1 MKTKIIYRTVLCLL
15 MVGYT
20 VSCDDVLQE
29 DPPSEISLVDITDEN
44 IEGLVIGAYEPLA
57 RSRGR
62 IWESHFLTHLTILA
76 EHARSNGARDI
87 TAQYDFFT
95 GNDNFWNAWP
105 TIYEAIGRTNIII
118 QDLETNDQVTESLK
132 NQAIGE
138 ASFIRAIC
146 YYTLVRAWG
155 SVPMRLV
162 PVENSDDTGQPLE
175 PVDNIYTQ
183 IISDLLVAESNL
195 PATTSNPGRATS
207 GAAKVALADVYLT
220 RGNFQGARDK
230 SKEVIDNAG
239 TYGYALLES
248 YPDVFSPT
256 APTHAE
262 DVFSIKFSQVPG
274 QGNFI
279 NTYAAPRTPATI
291 APNAGLA
298 ARGLGNFNAV
308 PSAPLIAN
316 WPDND
321 LRKSWNLYDEV
332 VIDGETVPVASNS
345 NGGATL
351 FYGKYRDPGAV
362 EETAAGNDY
371 YLYRF
376 ADALLIF
383 AEAENQVNGPT
394 TEAYEAV
401 NQIRRRG
408 YGVDMNMPNVEADFP
423 AGLSKEEFDEL
434 IFQERGW
441 EFMFEGK
448 RWFDLKRTGRWETII
463 PAAGKPAPPRLTYPL
478 PDEEIQN
485 NPALN

>member
-1 MKTKIIYRTVLCLL
+1 
-15 MVGYT
+15 MVG
-20 VSCDDVLQE
+20 SILGCE
-29 DPPSEISLVDITDEN
+29 DFLVENPPSEISLNNVTDEN
-44 IEGLVIGAYEPLA
+44 IEGLVIGAYEPLS

-62 IWESHFLTHLTILA
+62 IWESHFSTQLELLA
-76 EHARSNGARDI
+76 EYTRSNGTRDI

-95 GNDNFWNAWP
+95 GNRNFWNMWP
-105 TIYEAIGRTNIII
+105 TIYEAIGRSNIIL
-118 QDLETNDQVTESLK
+118 QSLENNNQVTESLK

-138 ASFIRAIC
+138 TSFIRAIC
-146 YYTLVRAWG
+146 YYTLVRAYG

-162 PVENSDDTGQPLE
+162 PVENSQETGQPLE
-175 PVDNIYTQ
+175 SVDNLYAQ

-195 PATTSNPGRATS
+195 PATTNNPGRATS

-220 RGNFQGARDK
+220 RGDFQSARDK
-230 SKEVIDNAG
+230 SKEVLDNAD
-239 TYGYALLES
+239 TYGYALLDS

-262 DVFSIKFSQVPG
+262 DVFSIKFSQVPDF
-274 QGNFI
+274 GNFS
-279 NTYAAPRTPATI
+279 NTYAAPRSPATI
-291 APNAGLA
+291 ASDAGIA
-298 ARGLGNFNAV
+298 ARGLNNLSAV
-308 PSAPLIAN
+308 PSTPLIAN
-316 WPDND
+316 WSDND

-332 VIDGETVPVASNS
+332 VIDGEIVPVQTRS

-351 FYGKYRDPGAV
+351 FFGKYRDPDAV
-362 EETAAGNDY
+362 EETASGNDF

-376 ADALLIF
+376 ADVLLIF

-394 TEAYEAV
+394 AEAYEAV

-408 YGVDMNMPNVEADFP
+408 YGVDMNTPNAEVDFP
-423 AGLSKEEFDEL
+423 SGLSQEDFDEL

-463 PAAGKPAPPRLTYPL
+463 PAAGKPVPTQLIYPL

-485 NPALN
+485 NPDLN